1 MIRLPGS
8 SSIAR
13 RAMAVLLT
21 AGLLLPSSFAAGAP
35 VAGVRSLPAVSSLM
49 TQVKKKGVQVKKNVH
64 VNRNVVVKKNIY
76 VVRPVRVW
84 RRKPYYGNIF
94 AGVALGTLIGVAIA
108 GTAPVA
114 PAPNLCW
121 YWTSPAMVQG
131 YWDYCY

>member
-1 MIRLPGS
+1 MIRFPGTS
-8 SSIAR
+8 SLAR
-13 RAMAVLLT
+13 GAMAVLVT
-21 AGLLLPSSFAAGAP
+21 AGLVLPSSFAAGAP
-35 VAGVRSLPAVSSLM
+35 IAGVRALPAVPSLM
-49 TQVKKKGVQVKKNVH
+49 TQVKKKGNVVVKKNVH
-64 VNRNVVVKKNIY
+64 VNRNVIVKRNI
-76 VVRPVRVW
+76 RVW